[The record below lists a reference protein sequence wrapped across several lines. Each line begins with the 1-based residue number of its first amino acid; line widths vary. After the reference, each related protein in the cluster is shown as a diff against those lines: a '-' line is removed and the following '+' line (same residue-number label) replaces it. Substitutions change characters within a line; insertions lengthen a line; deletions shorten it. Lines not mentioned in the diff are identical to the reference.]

1 MTPKHAPT
9 RGPTYPY
16 PRVPTV
22 TPTASPTNIP
32 TYHPTGGPTV
42 MPRGAATPGP
52 TYNPYPSHRR
62 LRTKQDAE
70 RENKHML
77 DDSH

>member
-1 MTPKHAPT
+1 
-9 RGPTYPY
+9 
-16 PRVPTV
+16 
-22 TPTASPTNIP
+22 
-32 TYHPTGGPTV
+32 